1 MHFVRRMCW
10 LADPSR
16 FVTRPRLFWAF
27 VLTFATLISVSE
39 PAVAQFSQ
47 QGPKLVGSGAAGAAQ
62 QGNSIA
68 LSSDGNTA
76 IVGGNSDNSYAG
88 AAWVFTRI
96 DGVWSQQGD
105 KLIGAGATGAAE
117 QGYSVALSADGNT
130 AIVGGFD
137 DNSGA
142 GAAWVW
148 TRSGGVWVE
157 QGPKLVGSGAVGSA
171 EQGYSVALSSDGNTA
186 LVGGY
191 QDNSSAGAAWVY
203 TRSGNVWTQQGSK
216 LVGIG
221 AIGAALQAYSVALS
235 SDGNTAILG
244 GAADNSSA
252 GAAWVYTRSGST
264 WTQQSKLVGT
274 GVVGAA
280 EQGYSVALSADGNT
294 AIMGGYGDNS
304 AVGAAWVF
312 TRSGGVWSQQ
322 GGKLVGAG
330 ATGAAEQGNSVA
342 LSADGNNAIV
352 GGRQDNSGLGAAW
365 VFTRSGGVWTQY
377 GSKLVGTGAVG
388 DASQGY
394 SVALSADGN
403 TAIVGGIDD
412 NANGAV
418 WVFTQSGGVWTQQ
431 GSKLVGTGYVGSFVY
446 QGWSVALSADGST
459 AVVGGIHDDANGAAW
474 VFVQPPSLADKT
486 NTHDFNGDGISDIL
500 SRDTNTGDVKLW
512 LANGGV
518 NFPGGTIAN
527 MATNWQIVAQRDFNG
542 DGKADILWRDN
553 TTGTVKLFLMNG
565 LAVTQNLLVASNVA
579 SHFVIAGVGDF
590 NGDGKADILWRDS
603 NTGYVSMWFMNGA
616 TATAANVGS
625 VPLTYSII
633 GTSPNDHILW
643 RTNSTGA
650 LTDWVMNGAAVS
662 QTHNL
667 GTVPNPWAVV
677 GSGDFD
683 GNGSLDLLLRNGSTG
698 QVLIWFYTNGVFTSS
713 ASLGN
718 IAAAYSIDL
727 TGDFNGNGKSDI
739 VWTNTSTG
747 ARSIWF
753 MNGGVLASSTNLGT
767 VATTLQIQSKNAE

>member
-377 GSKLVGTGAVG
+377 GSKLVGTGAV
-388 DASQGY
+388 A
-394 SVALSADGN
+394 
-403 TAIVGGIDD
+403 TA
-412 NANGAV
+412 
-418 WVFTQSGGVWTQQ
+418 
-431 GSKLVGTGYVGSFVY
+431 Y
-446 QGWSVALSADGST
+446 QGWSIALSGDAST
-459 AVVGGIHDDANGAAW
+459 AILGGLGDNANAGAAW
-474 VFVQPPSLADKT
+474 VFALGKA
-486 NTHDFNGDGISDIL
+486 HDFNGDGKSDIL
-500 SRDTNTGDVKLW
+500 YRNSSTGAVVGW
-512 LANGGV
+512 LMNGNV
-518 NFPGGTIAN
+518 VTSSATIGTVP
-527 MATNWQIVAQRDFNG
+527 TNWHIVAQRDFNG
-542 DGKADILWRDN
+542 DGKTDILWRN
-553 TTGTVKLFLMNG
+553 TSTGAIALWLMNG
-565 LAVTQNLLVASNVA
+565 LSVTQTFNIGTVPT
-579 SHFVIAGVGDF
+579 HWVIAGASDF
-590 NGDGKADILWRDS
+590 NGDGKADILFRDS
-603 NTGYVSMWFMNGA
+603 STGAVAIWLMNGG
-616 TATAANVGS
+616 TVLQTGTVTT
-625 VPLTYSII
+625 VPLSWSII
-633 GTSPNDHILW
+633 GTTPNGGIGWRNTSGALALWKMNGFTVAHNYNLGTVPTVWNVVGIGDFNGDGNDDLLW
-643 RTNSTGA
+643 RNSSTGA
-650 LTDWVMNGAAVS
+650 LTM
-662 QTHNL
+662 
-667 GTVPNPWAVV
+667 
-677 GSGDFD
+677 
-683 GNGSLDLLLRNGSTG
+683 
-698 QVLIWFYTNGVFTSS
+698 WFLNNGVVTSS
-713 ASLGN
+713 ATVGTVATTWSV
-718 IAAAYSIDL
+718 DL

-739 VWTNTSTG
+739 LWTHTSG
-747 ARSIWF
+747 ARAMWF
-753 MNGGVLASSTNLGT
+753 MNGATIASTASLANVPTAW
-767 VATTLQIQSKNAE
+767 VIQSNSAE